1 MNITVNGNPQLVSS
15 TTLADLLIELD
26 YSGKIATA
34 LNESFIASN
43 ERPTTFIKDGD
54 RIEIVAPMEGG

>member
-1 MNITVNGNPQLVSS
+1 MNITVNGKPHSITS
-15 TTLADLLIELD
+15 TNLADLLVELD

-34 LNESFIASN
+34 LNESFIPSGD
-43 ERPTTFIKDGD
+43 RPSIFLKDGD